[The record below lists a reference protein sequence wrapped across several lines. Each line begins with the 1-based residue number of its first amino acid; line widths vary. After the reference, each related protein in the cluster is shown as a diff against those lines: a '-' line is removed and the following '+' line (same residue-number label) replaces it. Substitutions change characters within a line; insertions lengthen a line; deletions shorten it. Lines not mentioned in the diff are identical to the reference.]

1 MYPFTKVAYK
11 MVDFKI
17 KPHNFILKPQLIS
30 NEKLE
35 TQIKTLRYHLS
46 RPKTRVF

>member
-1 MYPFTKVAYK
+1 MYYFTKVAYK

-17 KPHNFILKPQLIS
+17 KLHNFILKPLFIP

-35 TQIKTLRYHLS
+35 TQIKTLRCHLS
-46 RPKTRVF
+46 RPRTRVF

>member
-1 MYPFTKVAYK
+1 

-17 KPHNFILKPQLIS
+17 KPHNFILKPLFIS

-35 TQIKTLRYHLS
+35 TQIKTLRCHLS